1 MPISI
6 LHFCI
11 PFFIL
16 SLDPQKLLTQ
26 PETCAILSTKSN
38 ETTQKGRF
46 IMTEKEK
53 MLAGKIY
60 DSSDKELAELRTKA
74 HKLSQQYSSLYE
86 DDERRNA
93 ILDELLPDHGEGFFL
108 QGPVYFDYG
117 VFTKF
122 GSGCYANFNL
132 TVLDTC
138 PVTIGDNVFF
148 GPNCTIATP
157 VHPFRWQER
166 NMKKKSDGTVY
177 DDEYGKPITIHSNCW
192 IASNVVITG
201 GVTIG
206 EGCVIGAGS
215 VVTRDIPPNSLAAGN
230 PCRVIREITE
240 EDSIEYKA
248 ELF

>member
-1 MPISI
+1 
-6 LHFCI
+6 
-11 PFFIL
+11 
-16 SLDPQKLLTQ
+16 
-26 PETCAILSTKSN
+26 
-38 ETTQKGRF
+38 
-46 IMTEKEK
+46 MTEKEK

-86 DDERRNA
+86 DDERRKA
-93 ILDELLPDHGEGFFL
+93 VLDELLPDHGEGFF
-108 QGPVYFDYG
+108 
-117 VFTKF
+117 
-122 GSGCYANFNL
+122 ANFNL

-215 VVTRDIPPNSLAAGN
+215 VVTHDIPPNSLAAGN

-240 EDSIEYKA
+240 EDSIKYKA

>member
-1 MPISI
+1 M
-6 LHFCI
+6 
-11 PFFIL
+11 
-16 SLDPQKLLTQ
+16 
-26 PETCAILSTKSN
+26 N
-38 ETTQKGRF
+38 
-46 IMTEKEK
+46 EKEK

-60 DSSDKELAELRTKA
+60 DPSDETLAALRLNA
-74 HKLSQQYSSLYE
+74 HKLSQQYNNTSEDEDVLRNKILNSLV
-86 DDERRNA
+86 
-93 ILDELLPDHGEGFFL
+93 PHHGTGLAL

-117 VFTKF
+117 IFTTF
-122 GSGCYANFNL
+122 GENCYANFNF

-138 PVTIGDNVFF
+138 PVNIGDNVYF
-148 GPNCTIATP
+148 GVNCTIAAP

-166 NMKKKSDGTVY
+166 NVKFKADGTAY
-177 DDEYGKPITIHSNCW
+177 DDEYGKPVTIGANCW

-230 PCRVIREITE
+230 PCRVIRKITE
-240 EDSIEYKA
+240 QDSLKYRH